1 MVQDNLNTHT
11 PASLY
16 ETFPPAEARRI
27 LQRLEFHY
35 TPKHCSW
42 LNMAEIEI
50 AILERNALS
59 RRVEDEAALRR
70 RVLAVET
77 EGNTHKRGIAWQFT
91 SRDARVKL
99 ERLYPVKACSSD

>member
-1 MVQDNLNTHT
+1 
-11 PASLY
+11 
-16 ETFPPAEARRI
+16 

-35 TPKHCSW
+35 TPKHGSW
-42 LNMAEIEI
+42 LNMAEI

-59 RRVEDEAALRR
+59 RRLGSEVALRR

-77 EGNTHKRGIAWQFT
+77 ERNTHKRGIAWQFT

-99 ERLYPVKACSSD
+99 EQLYPVKACSSD